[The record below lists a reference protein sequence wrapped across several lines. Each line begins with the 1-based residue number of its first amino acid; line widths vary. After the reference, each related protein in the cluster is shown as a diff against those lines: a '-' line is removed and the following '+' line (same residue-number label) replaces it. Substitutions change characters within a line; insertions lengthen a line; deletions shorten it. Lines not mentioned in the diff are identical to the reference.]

1 MWESQ
6 KKIIFSII
14 DMPTYGSW
22 IKKWNWLKFEAVS
35 SDFKIFAEIVFVKL
49 FIILEPEMKPKMNP
63 ETQTQH
69 CKGIR

>member
-6 KKIIFSII
+6 KIIIFSII

-35 SDFKIFAEIVFVKL
+35 SDFKIFTEIANL

>member
-35 SDFKIFAEIVFVKL
+35 SDFKIYTEIANL

>member
-35 SDFKIFAEIVFVKL
+35 SDFKIFTEIANL

>member
-35 SDFKIFAEIVFVKL
+35 SDFKIFAEIANL

>member
-35 SDFKIFAEIVFVKL
+35 SDFRIFTEIANL

>member
-6 KKIIFSII
+6 KKKIFSII

-35 SDFKIFAEIVFVKL
+35 SDFKIFTEIANL

>member
-14 DMPTYGSW
+14 DYGSW

-35 SDFKIFAEIVFVKL
+35 SDFKIFTEIANL